1 MVGYGYGMGM
11 GWACMA
17 RRGIHVANPSRP
29 ELSPQA
35 RNLHVFGRVSVKVDI
50 IAVGDLCLRVRVRV
64 REKRNT
70 DREFR
75 RRFGNVFTLW
85 RWFFA
90 SRKNFLPLLFFLCFP
105 VSVSWI
111 RHFLSSS
118 IPLDL
123 DLEIGEIW
131 GLLHTI
137 NKLLRR
143 RGSHTLFLSSSKE
156 ISGSLSFST
165 LEVGVVGRPAGSVF
179 SVGRN
184 IVGF

>member
-50 IAVGDLCLRVRVRV
+50 VAVGDLCVRVRVRV

-75 RRFGNVFTLW
+75 RRFGNVFTL
-85 RWFFA
+85 
-90 SRKNFLPLLFFLCFP
+90 
-105 VSVSWI
+105 
-111 RHFLSSS
+111 
-118 IPLDL
+118 
-123 DLEIGEIW
+123 
-131 GLLHTI
+131 
-137 NKLLRR
+137 
-143 RGSHTLFLSSSKE
+143 
-156 ISGSLSFST
+156 
-165 LEVGVVGRPAGSVF
+165 
-179 SVGRN
+179 
-184 IVGF
+184 